1 MEGTVYKGRNDDRV
15 LNDVEGRPQSGA
27 LVAVSRNSIEKLLD
41 GKIGYDELLTLGYF
55 LLFSFTEEL
64 VLLGLSCRRSD
75 RTLSEST
82 GHFCRSVKLAAVSA
96 GYGRKEG

>member
-1 MEGTVYKGRNDDRV
+1 MLQCFPQKKKNPDRIKV
-15 LNDVEGRPQSGA
+15 ATQSY
-27 LVAVSRNSIEKLLD
+27 SRNSIEKLLD
-41 GKIGYDELLTLGYF
+41 GKIGYDELLTLGNF

-64 VLLGLSCRRSD
+64 VLLGLSCRGSD